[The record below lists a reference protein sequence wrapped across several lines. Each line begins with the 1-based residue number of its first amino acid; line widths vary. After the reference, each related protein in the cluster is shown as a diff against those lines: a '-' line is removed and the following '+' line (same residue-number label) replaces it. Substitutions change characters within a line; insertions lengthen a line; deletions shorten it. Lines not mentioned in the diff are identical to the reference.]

1 MDSDFS
7 PQFESLESLLPPP
20 PSPSPAPV
28 AAPAPRVSA
37 PPKTGGAPSSIWSNP
52 ILWVGIVLGIIALAA
67 LIYMYSGSK
76 KCSPDDPTCNR

>member
-20 PSPSPAPV
+20 PPSPAPV
-28 AAPAPRVSA
+28 AAPAPRVPA
-37 PPKTGGAPSSIWSNP
+37 LAAKAGGAPSSIWSNP
-52 ILWVGIVLGIIALAA
+52 ILWIGIVLGIIALAA